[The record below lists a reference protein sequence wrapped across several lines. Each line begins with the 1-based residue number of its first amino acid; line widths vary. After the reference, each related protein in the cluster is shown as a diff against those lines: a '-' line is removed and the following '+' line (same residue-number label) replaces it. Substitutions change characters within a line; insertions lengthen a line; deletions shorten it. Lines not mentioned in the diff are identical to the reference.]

1 MKSQYIKEIF
11 KAFINEDR
19 QKFIEYAKAII
30 SEEKRLNHQLF
41 ASELKNILNQLE
53 TSNVIHE
60 TDYSKRYKKNI
71 PIPRDNE
78 KGFPLLELKEFD
90 LSWDDIIVNRELKA
104 RLQDISKGFWNKE
117 ALNSYGLKPKQ
128 KILFYGPP
136 GTGKTLAAKMFS
148 SVLGYPLV
156 YVRFDA
162 IVSSYLGETAAN
174 LKKIF
179 EFIESGH
186 WVVLLDE
193 FDVVGKQRDDQYEH
207 GEIKRVV
214 NNFMQMLDN
223 FNGESLIIAATNHQ
237 HLLDPGLWRRFDDI
251 LLFDLPTN
259 EQRENL
265 YRFYFKSIKKDT
277 IDLQKLAEKSDGF
290 SGADIS
296 QIVAESIRDM
306 VLENSSVLSEE
317 TILKTIEY
325 HRRRKMLEPQ
335 KT

>member
-11 KAFINEDR
+11 RAFISEDR
-19 QKFIEYAKAII
+19 QKFIEYAQAII

-41 ASELKNILNQLE
+41 ANELKNILNQLE
-53 TSNVIHE
+53 TSNVVHE
-60 TDYSKRYKKNI
+60 PDYSKRYKKNI

-90 LSWDDIIVNRELKA
+90 LSWDDIILNTELKS
-104 RLQDISKGFWNKE
+104 RLQDISKGFWNKD

-128 KILFYGPP
+128 KILFYGFP
-136 GTGKTLAAKMFS
+136 GTGKTLTAKMFS
-148 SVLGYPLV
+148 SVLGFPLV
-156 YVRFDA
+156 YVRFDS

-179 EFIESGH
+179 DFIENGQ

-193 FDVVGKQRDDQYEH
+193 FDVVGKQRDDQHEH

-214 NNFMQMLDN
+214 NNFMQMLDS

-251 LLFDLPTN
+251 LLFDLPTI

-265 YRFYFKSIKKDT
+265 YRYYFKSIKKNT
-277 IDLQKLAEKSDGF
+277 IDFKKLAEKSDGF

-296 QIVAESIRDM
+296 QIVAESIREM
-306 VLENSSVLSEE
+306 VIENSMVLSEE
-317 TILKTIEY
+317 TIIKSIEY
-325 HRRRKMLEPQ
+325 HRKRKILEPQ